1 MRPCLL
7 TIVPPVL
14 LGMFVATI
22 LIRKA
27 RMNLPPSPP
36 GLPIIGHLHLL
47 GTRPVRSLSDLSR
60 RYESLMFLRFGNVPV
75 LVASSPAA
83 ARLISK
89 MRSHISC
96 SPTVPVVSFEREELL
111 SAPPGLYFKFH
122 HRLRTAE
129 LFSAK
134 PFHFFQPIIND
145 EIRTLLQ
152 VVADNAACVHIRK
165 ELYDATFSIIS
176 RIAIS
181 RRAKDLRSPS
191 QNDHSS
197 SLQNLLIDSIN
208 LLGVQNIGDYKP
220 CLAWMDLQGAKR
232 AKAISTKIKSMW
244 QQIIDDR
251 RRTRLTRGSEIKD
264 SDFLDVLPDCFGE
277 GRPRIKL
284 ISVTCTCILW
294 ILSELDC
301 PISRIMIRRRSK
313 RCTSLPHSMEVPKKK
328 SALCSERSSHRCLRA
343 HHHQDTDNMFDACI
357 DSSTLTVEWAIAE
370 LLAHPRILQK
380 AQQELEE
387 VVGAIRLVQESDI
400 VRLPYLRAIIK
411 ETMRLHPIAPLFMP
425 HTVSESCRIC
435 GYNIPRSTVACIN
448 VWAMGRDS
456 KVWKDPLRFC
466 PERLLDSNMEVRGQ
480 DFELLPFGSA
490 SLACPGLAF
499 GLNNVHLMLSN
510 LLNAFEW
517 RRIGEIDLSE
527 KVGTLMSL
535 KSHLVAKATLKIPR
549 CVIDGNQ
556 SA

>member
-1 MRPCLL
+1 
-7 TIVPPVL
+7 
-14 LGMFVATI
+14 MFVATI

-60 RYESLMFLRFGNVPV
+60 RHGSLMFLRFGNVPV
-75 LVASSPAA
+75 LLASSPAA

-89 MRSHISC
+89 KSDM
-96 SPTVPVVSFEREELL
+96 VSSLPKLEASGKHVCEGWEELL

-129 LFSAK
+129 LLSAK
-134 PFHFFQPIIND
+134 PFHFSQPIIND
-145 EIRTLLQ
+145 EIRSLLQ

-197 SLQNLLIDSIN
+197 NLQNLLIDSID

-220 CLAWMDLQGAKR
+220 CLSWMDLQGAKR

-251 RRTRLTRGSEIKD
+251 RRTRLTRGSEIMD
-264 SDFLDVLPDCFGE
+264 SDFLDVLLTASAQDDLQTP
-277 GRPRIKL
+277 
-284 ISVTCTCILW
+284 
-294 ILSELDC
+294 ELDWNL
-301 PISRIMIRRRSK
+301 K
-313 RCTSLPHSMEVPKKK
+313 AFFK
-328 SALCSERSSHRCLRA
+328 
-343 HHHQDTDNMFDACI
+343 NMFDAGI

-387 VVGAIRLVQESDI
+387 VVGVIRLV
-400 VRLPYLRAIIK
+400 
-411 ETMRLHPIAPLFMP
+411 
-425 HTVSESCRIC
+425 
-435 GYNIPRSTVACIN
+435 
-448 VWAMGRDS
+448 
-456 KVWKDPLRFC
+456 
-466 PERLLDSNMEVRGQ
+466 
-480 DFELLPFGSA
+480 
-490 SLACPGLAF
+490 
-499 GLNNVHLMLSN
+499 
-510 LLNAFEW
+510 
-517 RRIGEIDLSE
+517 
-527 KVGTLMSL
+527 
-535 KSHLVAKATLKIPR
+535 
-549 CVIDGNQ
+549 
-556 SA
+556 

>member
-1 MRPCLL
+1 
-7 TIVPPVL
+7 
-14 LGMFVATI
+14 
-22 LIRKA
+22 
-27 RMNLPPSPP
+27 
-36 GLPIIGHLHLL
+36 
-47 GTRPVRSLSDLSR
+47 
-60 RYESLMFLRFGNVPV
+60 
-75 LVASSPAA
+75 
-83 ARLISK
+83 

-96 SPTVPVVSFEREELL
+96 SPTIPVVSFEREELL

-145 EIRTLLQ
+145 EIRSLLQ
-152 VVADNAACVHIRK
+152 VVADNAGCVHIRK
-165 ELYDATFSIIS
+165 ELYDATFCIIS

-197 SLQNLLIDSIN
+197 SLQNLLIDSID

-264 SDFLDVLPDCFGE
+264 SDFLDVLLTASAQDDLQLSDLA
-277 GRPRIKL
+277 IKAVL
-284 ISVTCTCILW
+284 T
-294 ILSELDC
+294 
-301 PISRIMIRRRSK
+301 
-313 RCTSLPHSMEVPKKK
+313 
-328 SALCSERSSHRCLRA
+328 
-343 HHHQDTDNMFDACI
+343 NMFDAGI

-370 LLAHPRILQK
+370 LLVHPRILQK
-380 AQQELEE
+380 AQQKLEE

-425 HTVSESCRIC
+425 HTV
-435 GYNIPRSTVACIN
+435 
-448 VWAMGRDS
+448 DS
-456 KVWKDPLRFC
+456 KVWKDPLRFY
-466 PERLLDSNMEVRGQ
+466 PERFLDSNMEVRGQ

-490 SLACPGLAF
+490 RRACPGLAF

-510 LLNAFEW
+510 LL
-517 RRIGEIDLSE
+517 IC
-527 KVGTLMSL
+527 
-535 KSHLVAKATLKIPR
+535 H
-549 CVIDGNQ
+549 
-556 SA
+556 

>member
-36 GLPIIGHLHLL
+36 GLPIVGHLHLL

-60 RYESLMFLRFGNVPV
+60 RYESLMFLRFGNVRV

-89 MRSHISC
+89 MQ
-96 SPTVPVVSFEREELL
+96 
-111 SAPPGLYFKFH
+111 
-122 HRLRTAE
+122 

-197 SLQNLLIDSIN
+197 SLQNLLIDSID

-232 AKAISTKIKSMW
+232 TKAISTKIKSMW

-277 GRPRIKL
+277 GRPTIKATSAGN
-284 ISVTCTCILW
+284 IEIF
-294 ILSELDC
+294 
-301 PISRIMIRRRSK
+301 RS
-313 RCTSLPHSMEVPKKK
+313 
-328 SALCSERSSHRCLRA
+328 
-343 HHHQDTDNMFDACI
+343 NMFDACI

>member
-1 MRPCLL
+1 MQCETIAVAGYTSMRPCLL

-60 RYESLMFLRFGNVPV
+60 RHGSLMFLRFGNVPV
-75 LVASSPAA
+75 LLASSPAA

-89 MRSHISC
+89 MRSNISC
-96 SPTVPVVSFEREELL
+96 SPTIPVVSFEREELL

-134 PFHFFQPIIND
+134 PFHFSQPIIND
-145 EIRTLLQ
+145 EIRSLLQ

-197 SLQNLLIDSIN
+197 NLQNLLIDSID

-251 RRTRLTRGSEIKD
+251 RRTRLTRGSEIMD
-264 SDFLDVLPDCFGE
+264 SDFLDVLLTASAQDDLQLSDLA
-277 GRPRIKL
+277 IK
-284 ISVTCTCILW
+284 
-294 ILSELDC
+294 
-301 PISRIMIRRRSK
+301 
-313 RCTSLPHSMEVPKKK
+313 
-328 SALCSERSSHRCLRA
+328 A
-343 HHHQDTDNMFDACI
+343 NMFDAGI

-387 VVGAIRLVQESDI
+387 VVGAIRLVEESDI

-411 ETMRLHPIAPLFMP
+411 ETMRLHPIAPPFMP

-456 KVWKDPLRFC
+456 KVWKDPLRFY
-466 PERLLDSNMEVRGQ
+466 PERFLDSNMEVRGQ

-490 SLACPGLAF
+490 RQACPGLAF
-499 GLNNVHLMLSN
+499 GLNNVHLMLSI

-517 RRIGEIDLSE
+517 RILEPFGSE
-527 KVGTLMSL
+527 SDIED
-535 KSHLVAKATLKIPR
+535 S
-549 CVIDGNQ
+549 
-556 SA
+556 